1 MSTPPAALQD
11 ISRALTP
18 GHPSWPGDPEFVL
31 HPRARMAA
39 GDSVNTGE
47 LVLSTHTATHV
58 DAPWHYAD
66 AAEKLDAVP
75 LSRYVGRCRV
85 IRVRASETQG
95 SGEPARVGVDA
106 LAGLPNQLPPRVL
119 LHTGQPAHWDTFP
132 KDFTALHPDLIAE
145 LGRRGVQLLGT
156 DSPSVDPLTSKTL
169 DAHAACFAAGILI
182 LEGLNLSSVQDGEY
196 DLMCLPM
203 PLASG
208 PNKDGQ
214 YIGIDG
220 APARA
225 VLLPAGTLAALE
237 TTTLDPTELEVA
249 ALNGLGE

>member
-1 MSTPPAALQD
+1 MSTVPALLQD

-18 GHPSWPGDPEFVL
+18 GHPSWPGDPEFML

-47 LVLSTHTATHV
+47 LALSTHTGTHV

-66 AAEKLDAVP
+66 HAEKLDAVP

-85 IRVRASETQG
+85 IRVQG
-95 SGEPARVGVDA
+95 VGSPARVGPEA
-106 LAGLPNQLPPRVL
+106 LTGLPEQLPPRVL
-119 LHTGQPAHWDTFP
+119 LHTGQPAHWDAFP
-132 KDFTALHPDLIAE
+132 EDFTALHPDLIAE
-145 LGRRGVQLLGT
+145 LGRRGVTLIGT

-182 LEGLNLSSVQDGEY
+182 LEGLNLSSVPDGEY

-203 PLASG
+203 PLAGG
-208 PNKDGQ
+208 PDAAGNH
-214 YIGIDG
+214 IGVDG

-237 TTTLDPTELEVA
+237 PTELETA
-249 ALNGLGE
+249 ALAGLGE

>member
-1 MSTPPAALQD
+1 
-11 ISRALTP
+11 
-18 GHPSWPGDPEFVL
+18 
-31 HPRARMAA
+31 MAA

-47 LVLSTHTATHV
+47 LGLSTHTGTHV

-85 IRVRASETQG
+85 VRVHG
-95 SGEPARVGVDA
+95 SGKPARVG
-106 LAGLPNQLPPRVL
+106 LEILEGLPDQLPPRVL
-119 LHTGQPAHWDTFP
+119 LHTGQPAHWDAFP
-132 KDFTALHPDLIAE
+132 EDFTALHPDLITE
-145 LGRRGVQLLGT
+145 LGRRGVQLIGT

-169 DAHAACFAAGILI
+169 DGHAACFAAGILI

-208 PNKDGQ
+208 MDAAGK

-237 TTTLDPTELEVA
+237 TPTLEPTELEVA
-249 ALNGLGE
+249 ALSGLGE

>member
-1 MSTPPAALQD
+1 MQD

-31 HPRARMAA
+31 HPRGRMAA

-47 LVLSTHTATHV
+47 LGLSTHTGTHV

-85 IRVRASETQG
+85 MSVQASQTQG
-95 SGEPARVGVDA
+95 SGEPALVGLDI
-106 LAGLPNQLPPRVL
+106 LNDLPDQLPPRVL

-132 KDFTALHPDLIAE
+132 EDFTALHPDLITE
-145 LGRRGVQLLGT
+145 LGRRGVQLIGT

-169 DAHAACFAAGILI
+169 DAHAACFASGILI

-203 PLASG
+203 PLAGG
-208 PNKDGQ
+208 PNKEGQ

-237 TTTLDPTELEVA
+237 PTELEVA
-249 ALNGLGE
+249 ALSGLGE